1 MTLSFNITSRLK
13 RHMYFPFVW
22 KKAICRSS
30 FLKRQEMLFPNHI
43 RTHAN
48 LVPGPHPS
56 NDVRLWKSTQCS
68 CQSSHWFISTLSVC
82 QSPQHNNF
90 FLRVPNY
97 SHIYLSLWRRG
108 DKELLFDQLTFRGNG
123 AVLLLTYF
131 WAFPHL
137 PEYLFSWVNSSKMWH
152 KGAIYTFPG
161 SCFAR
166 KLFPLRGSLFRK
178 FHVLHSIYLPSLGLL
193 SKVQH
198 LSMQLHIHILAT
210 VYSFLASLRESWKPE
225 EQIQM
230 FLSLASSVQNSR
242 WQEFIWKCIRLT
254 QHLLLLTITFL
265 WPKIL
270 EVASF
275 AEQKDHYTRAAWE
288 VAPHHLREILDLL
301 EEACRGG

>member
-1 MTLSFNITSRLK
+1 MTLSFSINSRLK

-43 RTHAN
+43 RTYAN
-48 LVPGPHPS
+48 LVPGPYPS

-97 SHIYLSLWRRG
+97 SHIYLSLWRRE
-108 DKELLFDQLTFRGNG
+108 DKELLFDKLTFWGNG
-123 AVLLLTYF
+123 AVLPLTYF
-131 WAFPHL
+131 WAFPPPSWVFILLGEFFQNVTQGGNLHL
-137 PEYLFSWVNSSKMWH
+137 SWFMFCKKLFS
-152 KGAIYTFPG
+152 
-161 SCFAR
+161 
-166 KLFPLRGSLFRK
+166 LRGSLFRK

-265 WPKIL
+265 WP
-270 EVASF
+270 
-275 AEQKDHYTRAAWE
+275 
-288 VAPHHLREILDLL
+288 
-301 EEACRGG
+301 